1 MLEVLHPRME
11 YFLACAAEKSF
22 VAASLRLGV
31 TQPTLSTSI
40 GKLEE
45 ELGFQLFDRGA
56 EGISLTKQG
65 LSLYEELLTHR
76 RQIREKI
83 ASTLHRREQPV
94 IRMGCVG
101 HIATF
106 RLLDV
111 LENLKDKLPMVHL
124 FTSTSFECME
134 EVVKGNLDFAIVAW
148 SSVPKRVKSIRVA
161 DEPVRFV
168 GLRKKFAAIEKM
180 KSIKELHTFPW
191 VHMPKPQLDW
201 RQFLELDKPTYLARD
216 VRALRTFI
224 FRGLAI
230 GYLQLT
236 MFSKEEL
243 KRLAI
248 SSVPGFY
255 DDPAIYLVYPAKGE
269 TNKELAMYRDLVLQA
284 YVGTRD

>member
-22 VAASLRLGV
+22 VAAALRLGV

-45 ELGFQLFDRGA
+45 DLGFSLFDRGVD
-56 EGISLTKQG
+56 GIRLTKKGQA
-65 LSLYEELLTHR
+65 LHEELLTHR
-76 RQIREKI
+76 RAIREKI
-83 ASTLHRREQPV
+83 AATLHQKEQPV
-94 IRMGCVG
+94 VRIGCVG
-101 HIATF
+101 HIATYRF
-106 RLLDV
+106 LDV
-111 LENLKDKLPMVHL
+111 LDSLKDELPLVHL

-134 EVVKGNLDFAIVAW
+134 EVIKGNLDFAIVAW
-148 SSVPKRVKSIRVA
+148 SSTPKRVKSVRLA

-168 GLRKKFAAIEKM
+168 GLKKKFAAIEKA
-180 KSIKELHTFPW
+180 KSVKDLNAYPW
-191 VHMPKPQLDW
+191 VHLPKPQLDW
-201 RQFLELDKPTYLARD
+201 RQFFDLDKPTYLARD

-243 KRLAI
+243 KQLAI
-248 SSVPGFY
+248 SPVPGFY
-255 DDPAIYLVYPAKGE
+255 EDPAIYLAYPSKGHLRSE
-269 TNKELAMYRDLVLQA
+269 MAHYRDLVIRA
-284 YVGTRD
+284 YSPES